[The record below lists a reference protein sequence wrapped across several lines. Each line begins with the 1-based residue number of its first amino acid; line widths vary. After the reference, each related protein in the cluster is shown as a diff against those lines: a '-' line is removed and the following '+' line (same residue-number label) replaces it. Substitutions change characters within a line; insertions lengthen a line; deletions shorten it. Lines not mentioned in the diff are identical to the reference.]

1 MNILLKQTNQNR
13 YFSNEKKR
21 AVQFTHTVFE
31 HKSSNLSN
39 LRSTGIFFRWGSEDT
54 VGKDAVVELL
64 QISSSRDKLESDS
77 KCPLYDSGTTVKK
90 VSSVV
95 VGFRLDLLGFPC
107 WVRFRIIALLHS
119 LQTISGVLLDVK
131 VGCPSKLWEHNS
143 LCSLDRSER
152 SFLCAVL
159 IRFSSKSES
168 LSDLY
173 CALLPMARSPS
184 LLSSPS
190 RDRSPFSSLYKMK
203 WKLLF

>member
-1 MNILLKQTNQNR
+1 MKRKEQYNLRTPSLNTRAQT
-13 YFSNEKKR
+13 
-21 AVQFTHTVFE
+21 
-31 HKSSNLSN
+31 SN
-39 LRSTGIFFRWGSEDT
+39 LRSTGIFFRWGSEGT
-54 VGKDAVVELL
+54 VGKDAAVESL
-64 QISSSRDKLESDS
+64 QTSSSRDKLGSDG
-77 KCPLYDSGTTVKK
+77 KCPLYDSGTVNK

-95 VGFRLDLLGFPC
+95 VGFGLDLLGFPR
-107 WVRFRIIALLHS
+107 WVRFRVIALPHS

-159 IRFSSKSES
+159 IWFSSKSES
-168 LSDLY
+168 LSDLH